1 MNPQQN
7 KRMILIIVGLVDAVL
22 SGAILLIYFGL
33 LPIDIS
39 EWGIPRWV
47 IGVIGCVVSS
57 SNWFG
62 YISINKDRHFRIV
75 ENLTGFRLN

>member
-1 MNPQQN
+1 MNSQQN
-7 KRMILIIVGLVDAVL
+7 KRMLLIIVGLVDAVI

-47 IGVIGCVVSS
+47 LGLVGGVWFLGAIGLVFYQLTRA
-57 SNWFG
+57 N
-62 YISINKDRHFRIV
+62 IS
-75 ENLTGFRLN
+75 E

>member
-22 SGAILLIYFGL
+22 SGAILLIYFGF

-47 IGVIGCVVSS
+47 IGVIGGV
-57 SNWFG
+57 WFLSAIG
-62 YISINKDRHFRIV
+62 LVAYQLTRTDISD
-75 ENLTGFRLN
+75 

>member
-7 KRMILIIVGLVDAVL
+7 KRMILIIVGLVDVVL
-22 SGAILLIYFGL
+22 SGIILLLYFGV

-47 IGVIGCVVSS
+47 IGVIGGI
-57 SNWFG
+57 WFLSAIG
-62 YISINKDRHFRIV
+62 FLAYQLTKTNIS
-75 ENLTGFRLN
+75 E